1 MKNWYVVYE
10 TQMGEKSSGTIDK
23 DGIECYCPLFQ
34 VRQWSDRKKKVVVPL
49 FNSYV
54 FVQVADS
61 DRSLVFQSVG
71 AVRYLF
77 WLGKPAVVRDEEIGT
92 IKSG

>member
-1 MKNWYVVYE
+1 M
-10 TQMGEKSSGTIDK
+10 
-23 DGIECYCPLFQ
+23 GIECYCPLIT
-34 VRQWSDRKKKVVVPL
+34 RWSDRKKKVVA

-61 DRSLVFQSVG
+61 DRSLVFQSVQFVICFG
-71 AVRYLF
+71 WQAI
-77 WLGKPAVVRDEEIGT
+77 VRDEEIGT

>member
-1 MKNWYVVYE
+1 MLFQYKANEELVRSVKPNGRKKVAE
-10 TQMGEKSSGTIDK
+10 QLTKM
-23 DGIECYCPLFQ
+23 GIECYCPLITQ

-61 DRSLVFQSVG
+61 
-71 AVRYLF
+71 
-77 WLGKPAVVRDEEIGT
+77 
-92 IKSG
+92 

>member
-1 MKNWYVVYE
+1 MLFQYKANEELVRSVYE
-10 TQMGEKSSGTIDK
+10 TQMGESSGTIDK
-23 DGIECYCPLFQ
+23 DGNRMLLSLP

-61 DRSLVFQSVG
+61 DRSLVFQSVQFVICFVG
-71 AVRYLF
+71 QTGYC
-77 WLGKPAVVRDEEIGT
+77 
-92 IKSG
+92 S